1 MLHLKRGHGQFVVQA
16 RVVSL
21 SSGRLLKKLENPWP
35 CRLVYEKSS
44 EVSVPCSSMGP
55 VEATTQM
62 KRENILRETTVFEP
76 SVTKSLLFFTVEGR
90 IHDAMHNVHIFRSM
104 LGLLVAYNSFAQGHF
119 LFDHPTIN
127 HFDQY
132 QQLPPRH

>member
-1 MLHLKRGHGQFVVQA
+1 
-16 RVVSL
+16 
-21 SSGRLLKKLENPWP
+21 
-35 CRLVYEKSS
+35 
-44 EVSVPCSSMGP
+44 MGP

-104 LGLLVAYNSFAQGHF
+104 LGLLVAYNRFAQGHF
-119 LFDHPTIN
+119 FLTILLSTISISIN
-127 HFDQY
+127 NFH
-132 QQLPPRH
+132 HAIEES